1 MTDFKT
7 GQLARSKKE
16 GKVIQIRRIKFKD
29 GEWMLGIGKI
39 AFTWV
44 FAKDYEKVLNP
55 DWLSYILIRSLL
67 VYAPLNS
74 MSGVFLYQQNEYL
87 Y

>member
-1 MTDFKT
+1 MSDFKI
-7 GQLARSKKE
+7 GQLARSKQE

-44 FAKDYEKVLNP
+44 FAKDYEKYRKV
-55 DWLSYILIRSLL
+55 
-67 VYAPLNS
+67 
-74 MSGVFLYQQNEYL
+74 
-87 Y
+87 